1 MQIFLEIS
9 YLNIN
14 ISDRESPDNGQ
25 RISTEMALDQIAEND
40 SEGGDDTHSQYT
52 QSTAP
57 MLSTI
62 QYTKYIKSLVKLL
75 VGETVLNEWIKE
87 GNYHK
92 SGPEVIKLFSSSS
105 EHEIYHNHK
114 C

>member
-1 MQIFLEIS
+1 MTF
-9 YLNIN
+9 
-14 ISDRESPDNGQ
+14 SDRESPDNGQ

-87 GNYHK
+87 GKYHK
-92 SGPEVIKLFSSSS
+92 FIL
-105 EHEIYHNHK
+105 N
-114 C
+114 